1 MQDDLTIDNLS
12 DDEVRVF
19 VTACELDNADRG
31 FTPAPEYL
39 PAADKLVQLGVLKLT
54 FVGGEMCFDLS
65 PAARTA
71 DRLHRL
77 TETAQASVN

>member
-1 MQDDLTIDNLS
+1 MQDLTIEDLTA
-12 DDEVRVF
+12 DECRMF

-39 PAADKLVQLGVLKLT
+39 PAADRLVQLGILKLT
-54 FVGGEMCFDLS
+54 FVDGEMCFDLS

-71 DRLHRL
+71 DRLRRL
-77 TETAQASVN
+77 TETAQASMN